1 MKLPKLFRS
10 LKNRLALLFF
20 LITAG
25 AILIVYAYVVPQLQS
40 SLISEKQKTL
50 ESLSGVYTKPLR
62 ETMARGEN
70 NDQIDALVRR
80 LGRRS
85 GSRVTLIGIPRSS
98 TGKREVRGKDL
109 FVIADSR
116 SIRTATRS
124 KYEVVGKAIALD
136 RPTKGTEQVDGEK
149 FAQVARPISFENT
162 VPWVVVFSNDL
173 ADVSDSVALIS
184 RDILVA
190 GGLALLVALIAG
202 YLVARA
208 IARRAKLL
216 EQAAEEV
223 AAGRFTNPIP
233 IGPEDELGKLA
244 ITFNEMQR
252 RLRRLDQARKEFIAN
267 ASHEL
272 RTPLFSLGG
281 FVELLQDEELDSE
294 TREEFL
300 QSIGEQV
307 DRLTKLATNL
317 LDLSK
322 MDVGSLELKK
332 QETDL
337 AKLARSVAGE
347 FRPAASLKNTMISL
361 QVDGER
367 SGVAVCDPQRVAQI
381 VRILLDNA
389 LKHTP
394 SETAVTVTTGQENG
408 SAQIVVG
415 DRGPGLSED
424 EQQHI
429 FDRFY
434 SGDAG
439 KGTGLGLAIA
449 RELAEHMN
457 GHLKVESKPGHTNF
471 TLELPAS

>member
-1 MKLPKLFRS
+1 MRLPKPFIS

-62 ETMARGEN
+62 DAINRGERSEG
-70 NDQIDALVRR
+70 IDALVRR

-85 GSRVTLIGIPRSS
+85 GSRVTLIGLSPSAEGDKG
-98 TGKREVRGKDL
+98 TAKNDL

-116 SIRTATRS
+116 NIRTATGSRYTVVDKAVRS
-124 KYEVVGKAIALD
+124 GKPA
-136 RPTKGTEQVDGEK
+136 KGTELVGDER
-149 FAQVARPISFENT
+149 FAQVARPISFRGST
-162 VPWVVVFSNDL
+162 PWVVVFSNNL
-173 ADVSDSVALIS
+173 ADVDDSVSLIS
-184 RDILVA
+184 RDILSA
-190 GGLALLVALIAG
+190 GGLALLVALIVG

-208 IARRAKLL
+208 ITKRAKRL
-216 EQAAEEV
+216 ERAAEEV

-233 IGPEDELGKLA
+233 VGPEDELGKLA
-244 ITFNEMQR
+244 MTFNEMQR

-272 RTPLFSLGG
+272 RTPLFSLSG

-294 TREEFL
+294 TRDEFL

-307 DRLTKLATNL
+307 ERLTKLATNL

-322 MDVGSLELKK
+322 MDAGSMELKR
-332 QETDL
+332 QEVNL
-337 AKLARSVAGE
+337 VKLARSVANE
-347 FRPAASLKNTMISL
+347 FKPAAALKDITISL
-361 QVDGER
+361 QIEGDDE
-367 SGVAVCDPQRVAQI
+367 SAAICDSDRVAQI

-394 SETAVTVTTGQENG
+394 SRTPVTIKTSRENG
-408 SAQIVVG
+408 TAQIVVEDQG
-415 DRGPGLSED
+415 SGLPEE

-449 RELAEHMN
+449 RELAEHMKGKLN
-457 GHLKVESKPGHTNF
+457 VSSQPGRTEF
-471 TLELPAS
+471 TLELPTK

>member
-1 MKLPKLFRS
+1 MKLLKLFRS

-62 ETMARGEN
+62 ESMTRGEN
-70 NDQIDALVRR
+70 NDQIDALIRR

-85 GSRVTLIGIPRSS
+85 GARVTLIGIPQS
-98 TGKREVRGKDL
+98 TTDGQVSGGKDL

-116 SIRTATRS
+116 SIRTATKS
-124 KYEVVGKAIALD
+124 KYGVVDKAVALD
-136 RPTKGTEQVDGEK
+136 RPTKGTEQVGGEK
-149 FAQVARPISFENT
+149 FAQVARPISYRST
-162 VPWVVVFSNDL
+162 IPWVVVFSNDL
-173 ADVSDSVALIS
+173 ADVTDSVALIS

-208 IARRAKLL
+208 ITKRAKQL

-244 ITFNEMQR
+244 MTFNEMQR
-252 RLRRLDQARKEFIAN
+252 RLKRLDQARKEFIAN

-322 MDVGSLELKK
+322 MDVGSLALKK
-332 QETDL
+332 QEVDL

-347 FRPAASLKNTMISL
+347 FRPAASLKNTSISL
-361 QVDGER
+361 QSNSEAKGI
-367 SGVAVCDPQRVAQI
+367 ALCDPDRVAQI
-381 VRILLDNA
+381 VRVLLDNA

-394 SETAVTVTTGQENG
+394 SGTPVIVTTRQENG
-408 SAQIVVG
+408 SAQLVVE
-415 DRGPGLSED
+415 DKGPGLSE
-424 EQQHI
+424 EERQHI

-449 RELAEHMN
+449 REMAEHMN
-457 GHLKVESKPGHTNF
+457 GHLRVESDPGHTNF
-471 TLELPAS
+471 ILELPAS